1 MTPRPTTAHR
11 IRRLLVGAFVF
22 PLLAA
27 SLLAQSFGTI
37 TGRVYDERSGQSLEG
52 AVVRIVGTNTLDYT
66 TTTGNFSISAPA
78 GQAQIE
84 VEYVGLDTATQ
95 SVTVSAGTVTRV
107 DVGLTSTVLQ
117 LDSFVVQES
126 VRGQSLAINMQKVAS
141 GIVNIVSEETFG
153 QMTDANVGVA
163 LQRLPGLSVNED
175 NDGSTAGINIRGI
188 AGDYNSFQIDGNRA
202 PNPGGTSRSF
212 NSNQFMADGVTTIEV
227 IKAPTPDKD
236 GDAIGGIIN
245 VVSRSAFQRDGRDF
259 KLKLAG
265 VYSDLPKKWGHA
277 ASLQYNDLFSIMGGD
292 KNLGISLTLSS
303 YSTNRYSINADMDWV
318 QVNPE
323 NNPQLPNLAEE
334 EQLYGRPVWFW
345 ESTHFEYDTR
355 VTDTYGLS
363 GSIDFRTDDQ
373 NSYYFRPLYSHFS
386 RQGTTTET
394 DMDIDTRFQDEL
406 GGRKTYAFLNATS
419 GGATPGSSG
428 SRGSR
433 GWIGTEE
440 DNYNDLYSINFG
452 GKHERPDSLLTYD
465 FFYSYSKNVVTDDT
479 ELNMLM
485 EPDDPWIV
493 QEYKIHKIHKGDVEV
508 HVTNGVDIS
517 DLSLMSEGE
526 LEEVSSVKE
535 EHIYSARLDWEKRF
549 EREKGVFTFKTGAKW
564 RMSAPKYDRT
574 LSLYEMDED
583 FPYDR
588 VVTPVDV
595 WLFMK
600 PKYYD
605 VVPKKGQA
613 LLRSNPELFDLDSNE
628 TITQTNIR
636 DYDAEESTTAA
647 YVMGTYRFGRHTILG
662 GVRYEKNE
670 WESQRVRVPV
680 IGGVAT
686 PQREDLKRSYDF
698 WLPGLHLRHELRKNL
713 IMRES
718 YNKSYG
724 KPNLGQLT
732 LGRIIARPSGSNLVG
747 NITDGNPDLQP
758 VESHN
763 FDWQIEYYTANSGLY
778 SIGVFY
784 KDVTNFS
791 FQWDTRFN
799 TLDASGE
806 PIIVIGQTSGPRYR
820 RVSNGASAEQYGLEL
835 IARQRLTMLPWFF
848 KNITANAS
856 ATFSESEALYP
867 HRTIELGGDGRTDLP
882 LPGFSPY
889 IFTASLEYARGGF
902 RARADY
908 RYRDDY
914 VEGLGANIESDE
926 YYAAEE
932 RVDAEMSYEFR
943 KGLSIYASATNL
955 TDRWQVSYQGYPAFV
970 EDSSFAG
977 TKWTVGMEYKF

>member
-1 MTPRPTTAHR
+1 M
-11 IRRLLVGAFVF
+11 F
-22 PLLAA
+22 
-27 SLLAQSFGTI
+27 AQATGTI
-37 TGRVYDERSGQSLEG
+37 TGRVYDQRTGLSLEG
-52 AVVRIVGTNTLDYT
+52 AVVRVVGTNAIDYT
-66 TTTGNFSISAPA
+66 TTDGRFSVAAPA
-78 GQAQIE
+78 GAATVE
-84 VEYVGLDTATQ
+84 VEYVGLDTFSQ
-95 SVTVSAGTVTRV
+95 PVTVTAGGSTTL
-107 DVGLTSTVLQ
+107 DAPLTSTILQ

-126 VRGQSLAINMQKVAS
+126 VRGQSLAINMQKVAA

-153 QMTDANVGVA
+153 QMTDANVGIA

-175 NDGSTAGINIRGI
+175 NDGSTGSINIRGI
-188 AGDYNSFQIDGNRA
+188 AGDYNSFQVDGNRA

-265 VYSDLPKKWGHA
+265 VYSDLPKDWGHA
-277 ASLQYNDLFSIMGGD
+277 ATLQYNDIFSIMGGD
-292 KNLGISLTLSS
+292 KNLGISMTLSS
-303 YSTNRYSINADMDWV
+303 YRTNRYSINADMDWV

-323 NNPQLPNLAEE
+323 NNPQLPDLPAL
-334 EQLYGRPVWFW
+334 EQAYGRPIWFW

-355 VTDTYGLS
+355 QTDTYGLS
-363 GSIDFRTDDQ
+363 GSIDFRTDEQ

-406 GGRKTYAFLNATS
+406 GGRKTYAHLDATS
-419 GGATPGSSG
+419 GRATPGSSG

-452 GKHERPDSLLTYD
+452 GRHERPDSLLLYD

-479 ELNMLM
+479 EMNMLM

-508 HVTNGVDIS
+508 NVINGVDIS

-535 EHIYSARLDWEKRF
+535 EDIYSARIDWEKKF
-549 EREKGVFTFKTGAKW
+549 ERDNGTFTLKTGAKW
-564 RMSAPKYDRT
+564 RVSAPKFERT
-574 LSLYEMDED
+574 LTMHTMDED

-588 VVTPVDV
+588 VVVPTDAH
-595 WLFMK
+595 LFLK

-605 VVPKKGQA
+605 ALPKLGQA
-613 LLRSNPELFDLDSNE
+613 LLRSNPELFEYDENT
-628 TITQTNIR
+628 TITESNIR
-636 DYDAEESTTAA
+636 DYDAEEGTTAA
-647 YVMGTYRFGRHTILG
+647 YVMGTYRFGKHTILG
-662 GVRYEKNE
+662 GVRYEKIE

-680 IGGVAT
+680 IDGVAT
-686 PQREDLKRSYDF
+686 PQKEDLGNSYDF

-724 KPNLGQLT
+724 RPNLGQLT

-747 NITDGNPDLQP
+747 NITDGNPNLQP

-889 IFTASLEYARGGF
+889 IFTASLEYAKGGF

-914 VEGLGANIESDE
+914 VEGLGADIESDE

-932 RVDAEMSYEFR
+932 RVDAEMSYEIR
-943 KGLSIYASATNL
+943 KGLGVYISGTNL
-955 TDRWQVSYQGYPAFV
+955 TNRWQVSYQGYGPFV
-970 EDSSFAG
+970 EDASNAG
-977 TKWTVGMEYKF
+977 RKITVGMEYKF